1 MSDHTFLFIDA
12 TGPCRDDCTGKSDG
26 GNIHFKFFPDLGW
39 DGWSVPQP
47 HCVCDFAVEN
57 KFEVLIFPLLLQM
70 TAP

>member
-12 TGPCRDDCTGKSDG
+12 TGPCRDDCTEKSDG

-47 HCVCDFAVEN
+47 HCVCD
-57 KFEVLIFPLLLQM
+57 LLLK
-70 TAP
+70 TSLRS